1 MPGSRKDAC
10 IRWGGGGGHVPCRS
24 LPFLSFL
31 LAALLVS
38 SPGRGPHAAMP
49 ASEIYATA
57 KGGVVAVEAV
67 GADGSVHR
75 GTGFFV
81 APGVVATN
89 FHIVRAARSVRVLPL
104 AGGGPLAAT
113 VTGADE
119 AEADIALLRV
129 TGGGTA
135 LPLADR
141 AAPRPGDR
149 VYILGNPRGLDGTF
163 SEGLVSAV
171 RRIGGTESLQLSAA
185 ISPGSSGSPVLD
197 GNGRVVAIVR
207 SMLRSGTNLVFA
219 TPASALSD
227 LMILSRAS
235 VSRTAAPHPASPA
248 FRATPARAPAA
259 RLSGA
264 AGESPRTVTFG
275 VPHWASVAATAHILK
290 AMIETHTP
298 HRVELR
304 RGTNAEVFQGM
315 DDPAGA
321 FDVHPEIWVPNHQG
335 LWDRY
340 VEARGTV
347 VAAGESYAGFQGLC
361 TQGFVR
367 ERHGVRRIEDLRRP
381 EIARLFDWNGDG
393 AGELWL
399 GAPDWHST
407 AIYRIKLRDY
417 RLSGLYRAWA
427 APENEMWWRLPE
439 LFRKK
444 IPALF
449 LCYGPHWAIM
459 EHDLAVIEEPRYAPD
474 CYDIKDP
481 ALDRQWLE
489 RSVARCSGPSPTL
502 HIGHAARLSR
512 KAPSVARL
520 LARIRLD
527 ATTVSGWANRLRA
540 DDADPYI
547 YARQWVRSH
556 GASLLSTEL
565 RDEGTVAEPAGQRR
579 GFGLDLPSAPQR

>member
-1 MPGSRKDAC
+1 
-10 IRWGGGGGHVPCRS
+10 
-24 LPFLSFL
+24 
-31 LAALLVS
+31 
-38 SPGRGPHAAMP
+38 MP
-49 ASEIYATA
+49 ASEIYAAA
-57 KGGVVAVEAV
+57 KSGVVAVEAV

-81 APGVVATN
+81 ARGVVATN

-129 TGGGTA
+129 TGGGA
-135 LPLADR
+135 VLPLADR
-141 AAPRPGDR
+141 ATPRPGDR

-171 RRIGGTESLQLSAA
+171 RRIGGVESLQLSAA

-227 LMILSRAS
+227 LMILSRAAARGAATPR
-235 VSRTAAPHPASPA
+235 RTGPLI
-248 FRATPARAPAA
+248 RATTRAPAA
-259 RLSGA
+259 PRHGAFGDGA
-264 AGESPRTVTFG
+264 AGESPSTVTFG

-304 RGTNAEVFQGM
+304 RGTNAEVFRGM

-321 FDVHPEIWVPNHQG
+321 FDVHPEIWLPNHRG

-340 VEARGTV
+340 VEARRTV

-361 TQGFVR
+361 TQGFVQ
-367 ERHGVRRIEDLRRP
+367 ERHGVRRVEDLRRP
-381 EIARLFDWNGDG
+381 EIARLFDWSGDG

-417 RLSGLYRAWA
+417 GLGGLYRAWS
-427 APENEMWWRLPE
+427 APENDMWWRLPD

-459 EHDLAVIEEPRYAPD
+459 EHDLAVIEEPRHAPD

-481 ALDRQWLE
+481 ALDRRWLE
-489 RSVARCSGPSPTL
+489 RSVARCNGPSPML
-502 HIGHAARLSR
+502 HIGHAARLSQ

-520 LARIRLD
+520 LAHIRLD

-547 YARQWVRSH
+547 YARQWVRSR
-556 GASLLSTEL
+556 GANLLSTEL
-565 RDEGTVAEPAGQRR
+565 RDEETIAEPTGQRR